1 MARTARSPVNGQP
14 VPDGKPFT
22 ASDERAR
29 IAGKRSAEARKE
41 KADLRRQCAMWMETE
56 VGKDKDG
63 TPLTGAMM
71 MVRVAAKEIS
81 IGNPRF
87 WELLRD
93 TAGFK
98 PVDKV
103 MVAEVDQ
110 NVIDDVEKMV
120 LGDDESSGN

>member
-1 MARTARSPVNGQP
+1 MARSARSPVNGQP
-14 VPDGKPFT
+14 VPDGRPFT
-22 ASDERAR
+22 TSDERAR
-29 IAGKRSAEARKE
+29 AAGKRSAESRRE
-41 KADLRRQCAMWMETE
+41 KADLRRQAMAWLEAD
-56 VGKDKDG
+56 VDVDKNG
-63 TPLTGAMM
+63 NPITGAQK
-71 MVRVAAKEIS
+71 MVMVAATQIKK
-81 IGNPRF
+81 GNPRF

-120 LGDDESSGN
+120 LGDDEGSGD